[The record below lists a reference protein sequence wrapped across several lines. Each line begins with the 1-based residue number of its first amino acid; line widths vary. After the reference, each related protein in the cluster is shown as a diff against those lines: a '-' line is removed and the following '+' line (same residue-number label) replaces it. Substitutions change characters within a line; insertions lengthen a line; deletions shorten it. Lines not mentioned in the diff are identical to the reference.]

1 MENERFQKKVIFVGG
16 GILNDEYILKSFK
29 SNNKEDANSV
39 MIDFFADFKKKGI
52 KDSIKFIENL
62 VLSNKF
68 LLFSPTRRFYLLHR
82 IFRHILFSSLVKYKN
97 FNFYL
102 REYKIGLVRSSLYKR
117 NCYLDLGSSAGFG
130 FYDRTL
136 QLHRHYPNNT
146 INLNFFD
153 N

>member
-1 MENERFQKKVIFVGG
+1 
-16 GILNDEYILKSFK
+16 
-29 SNNKEDANSV
+29 
-39 MIDFFADFKKKGI
+39 
-52 KDSIKFIENL
+52 NL

-117 NCYLDLGSSAGFG
+117 NYYLDLGSSAGFG

-153 N
+153 NELNFISSIKKLIILIDKLEDNPNKNISASDLKKMLAI